1 MLKTLPFTQRN
12 TRLRVAA
19 ANVAV
24 EEAVALGAQNVDDRS
39 CVYAADFY
47 KSVNPAFSW
56 KTKARGVVHVAFLCD
71 MGSAYQNAYETLPIE
86 VHRCLQDAGGVSD
99 VLPLRNMRR
108 NIRSSSSVEGEILR
122 NELRESVKGLLAE
135 IDSRP

>member
-56 KTKARGVVHVAFLCD
+56 KTKDRGVVHVAFLCD

-86 VHRCLQDAGGVSD
+86 VHRCLQDAGGVSA
-99 VLPLRNMRR
+99 VLPLMNMRR